1 MSKKPRRKFTIEQKQ
16 QAVNDYLT
24 GKKSAVAVASELDVT
39 VSLIYKW
46 KADLELKSKNK
57 IITDLTEQGYPR
69 AAAIKIQQ
77 QQAEIEA
84 YQKKVAE
91 QSIIIDLLKKLRTRT
106 SSQPESELTGLIKT
120 TNKLA
125 QRRKL

>member
-1 MSKKPRRKFTIEQKQ
+1 MSKKPRRKFTIEEKQ

-24 GKKSAVAVASELDVT
+24 GKKSAVTVASECGVT

-57 IITDLTEQGYPR
+57 TINDLTEQGYPR
-69 AAAIKIQQ
+69 SAAIKIQQ

-91 QSIIIDLLKKLRTRT
+91 LTVINDLLKKLRTRP

-120 TNKLA
+120 TKKLA

>member
-1 MSKKPRRKFTIEQKQ
+1 MSKKQRRKFTPEQKQ
-16 QAVNDYLT
+16 EAVEDYLT
-24 GKKSAVAVASELDVT
+24 ERRSAMDIANDLSVS

-57 IITDLTEQGYPR
+57 TINDLTEQGYPR
-69 AAAIKIQQ
+69 SAAIKIQQ

-91 QSIIIDLLKKLRTRT
+91 LTVINDLLKKLRTRP

-120 TNKLA
+120 TKKLA

>member
-1 MSKKPRRKFTIEQKQ
+1 MSKKQRRKFTPEQKQ
-16 QAVNDYLT
+16 EAVEDYLT
-24 GKKSAVAVASELDVT
+24 ERRSAMDIANDLSVS

-57 IITDLTEQGYPR
+57 TINDLTEQGYPR

-91 QSIIIDLLKKLRTRT
+91 LTVINDLLKKLRTKT

>member
-1 MSKKPRRKFTIEQKQ
+1 MSNRTRRKFTIEQKR
-16 QAVNDYLT
+16 QAVDDYT
-24 GKKSAVAVASELDVT
+24 SGRQTAVELANKFNVT

-46 KADLELKSKNK
+46 KASFDQKAKTDK
-57 IITDLTEQGYPR
+57 INEYIDNGMSR
-69 AAAIKIQQ
+69 AAAIKIQA

-91 QSIIIDLLKKLRTRT
+91 QAIIIDLLKKLDTKI

-125 QRRKL
+125 RRKKL